1 METTELINELRAE
14 IAALSLRVEQL
25 EKQMAE
31 TQLLDFDAETI
42 DAAEAP
48 EAAAPA
54 PEAVPAEEP
63 APEAEPAE
71 EPAPEAEPAEEPEA
85 EPAEA
90 VEPSV
95 LEETAELAAEPAEP
109 AADAPAAEEPEAA
122 EAPAEAPEAVLVE
135 EPAAEAPI
143 WDLDISLE
151 GPGVNPLPDL
161 HSFQWMMDIPGG
173 EVANLISGIS
183 LNDRVLFINTL
194 FMEDPKLF
202 QKTVTQLNAMAS
214 IEDAVS
220 FLVNHFPEW
229 NLSSELVYRFMMA
242 VRRKL
247 K

>member
-42 DAAEAP
+42 
-48 EAAAPA
+48 EAAVEPKAEPAEAPA
-54 PEAVPAEEP
+54 PEAVP
-63 APEAEPAE
+63 
-71 EPAPEAEPAEEPEA
+71 
-85 EPAEA
+85 
-90 VEPSV
+90 
-95 LEETAELAAEPAEP
+95 AELAAEPAEP

-194 FMEDPKLF
+194 FREDPKLF

-229 NLSSELVYRFMMA
+229 NLNSELVYRFMMA

>member
-42 DAAEAP
+42 EAAEEPKAV
-48 EAAAPA
+48 EPA
-54 PEAVPAEEP
+54 PEAVPA
-63 APEAEPAE
+63 
-71 EPAPEAEPAEEPEA
+71 
-85 EPAEA
+85 
-90 VEPSV
+90 
-95 LEETAELAAEPAEP
+95 AEPAEP
-109 AADAPAAEEPEAA
+109 
-122 EAPAEAPEAVLVE
+122 
-135 EPAAEAPI
+135 AEAPI

-151 GPGVNPLPDL
+151 GTGVNPLPDL

-194 FMEDPKLF
+194 FREDPKLF

-214 IEDAVS
+214 LEDAVS

>member
-31 TQLLDFDAETI
+31 TQLFDFDAETI
-42 DAAEAP
+42 EAAEEP
-48 EAAAPA
+48 EAAEPA
-54 PEAVPAEEP
+54 PEAV
-63 APEAEPAE
+63 
-71 EPAPEAEPAEEPEA
+71 
-85 EPAEA
+85 
-90 VEPSV
+90 SD
-95 LEETAELAAEPAEP
+95 ELAAEPAEP

-143 WDLDISLE
+143 WDLDIRLE
-151 GPGVNPLPDL
+151 GTVVNPLPDL

-194 FMEDPKLF
+194 FREDPKLF

-214 IEDAVS
+214 LEDAVS

-229 NLSSELVYRFMMA
+229 NLNSELVYRFMMA

>member
-42 DAAEAP
+42 EAAEEPKAV
-48 EAAAPA
+48 EPA
-54 PEAVPAEEP
+54 PEAVLA
-63 APEAEPAE
+63 
-71 EPAPEAEPAEEPEA
+71 
-85 EPAEA
+85 AEA
-90 VEPSV
+90 VPD
-95 LEETAELAAEPAEP
+95 ELAAE
-109 AADAPAAEEPEAA
+109 
-122 EAPAEAPEAVLVE
+122 PAEAPEAVLVE

-194 FMEDPKLF
+194 FREDPKLF
-202 QKTVTQLNAMAS
+202 QQTVTQLNAMAS

>member
-42 DAAEAP
+42 EAAEEPKVVPVEELAP
-48 EAAAPA
+48 EAELAEEAA
-54 PEAVPAEEP
+54 PEAV
-63 APEAEPAE
+63 
-71 EPAPEAEPAEEPEA
+71 
-85 EPAEA
+85 PAEA

-95 LEETAELAAEPAEP
+95 LEETDELAAEPAEP

-143 WDLDISLE
+143 WDLDIRLE
-151 GPGVNPLPDL
+151 GTGVNPLPDL

-194 FMEDPKLF
+194 FREDPKLF

-229 NLSSELVYRFMMA
+229 NLNSELVYRFMMA

>member
-42 DAAEAP
+42 EAAEEP
-48 EAAAPA
+48 K
-54 PEAVPAEEP
+54 AVEP
-63 APEAEPAE
+63 APEATPIEVPLLAE
-71 EPAPEAEPAEEPEA
+71 
-85 EPAEA
+85 
-90 VEPSV
+90 
-95 LEETAELAAEPAEP
+95 
-109 AADAPAAEEPEAA
+109 
-122 EAPAEAPEAVLVE
+122 
-135 EPAAEAPI
+135 AEAPI
-143 WDLDISLE
+143 WDLDIRLE
-151 GPGVNPLPDL
+151 GTGVNPLPDL

-194 FMEDPKLF
+194 FREDPKLF

-229 NLSSELVYRFMMA
+229 NLNSELVYRFMMA

>member
-31 TQLLDFDAETI
+31 TQLLDFDAE
-42 DAAEAP
+42 EL
-48 EAAAPA
+48 
-54 PEAVPAEEP
+54 
-63 APEAEPAE
+63 APEAEPA
-71 EPAPEAEPAEEPEA
+71 AEAEPAEAPEVMPAAEEPKAEEPAPDAEPAAEEPAPEA

-95 LEETAELAAEPAEP
+95 LEEP
-109 AADAPAAEEPEAA
+109 
-122 EAPAEAPEAVLVE
+122 
-135 EPAAEAPI
+135 AEAPI

-194 FMEDPKLF
+194 FREDPKLF

-214 IEDAVS
+214 LEDAVS

>member
-42 DAAEAP
+42 DEAEAP
-48 EAAAPA
+48 E
-54 PEAVPAEEP
+54 V
-63 APEAEPAE
+63 
-71 EPAPEAEPAEEPEA
+71 
-85 EPAEA
+85 
-90 VEPSV
+90 
-95 LEETAELAAEPAEP
+95 
-109 AADAPAAEEPEAA
+109 
-122 EAPAEAPEAVLVE
+122 VLVE

-143 WDLDISLE
+143 WDLDIRLE
-151 GPGVNPLPDL
+151 GTVINPLPDL

-194 FMEDPKLF
+194 FREDPKLF

-214 IEDAVS
+214 LEDAVS

>member
-31 TQLLDFDAETI
+31 TQLLDFDAE
-42 DAAEAP
+42 
-48 EAAAPA
+48 
-54 PEAVPAEEP
+54 
-63 APEAEPAE
+63 
-71 EPAPEAEPAEEPEA
+71 
-85 EPAEA
+85 
-90 VEPSV
+90 
-95 LEETAELAAEPAEP
+95 
-109 AADAPAAEEPEAA
+109 
-122 EAPAEAPEAVLVE
+122 APEAVLVE
-135 EPAAEAPI
+135 EPAAEAVPAAEEPAPEAEPTEAIEPSVLEEPAEPAEPAEAPI

-151 GPGVNPLPDL
+151 GTGVNPLPDL

-194 FMEDPKLF
+194 FREDPKLF

-229 NLSSELVYRFMMA
+229 NLNSELVYRFMMA

>member
-42 DAAEAP
+42 EAAVEPKAAEAPAEAP
-48 EAAAPA
+48 EAVLAA
-54 PEAVPAEEP
+54 EAV
-63 APEAEPAE
+63 
-71 EPAPEAEPAEEPEA
+71 
-85 EPAEA
+85 PAEA

-194 FMEDPKLF
+194 FREDPKLF
-202 QKTVTQLNAMAS
+202 QKTVTQLNSMAS
-214 IEDAVS
+214 LEDAVS

>member
-42 DAAEAP
+42 E
-48 EAAAPA
+48 
-54 PEAVPAEEP
+54 
-63 APEAEPAE
+63 
-71 EPAPEAEPAEEPEA
+71 
-85 EPAEA
+85 
-90 VEPSV
+90 
-95 LEETAELAAEPAEP
+95 
-109 AADAPAAEEPEAA
+109 AAEEPEAS
-122 EAPAEAPEAVLVE
+122 EAP
-135 EPAAEAPI
+135 AEAPI

-151 GPGVNPLPDL
+151 GTGVNPLPDL

-194 FMEDPKLF
+194 FREDPKLF

-229 NLSSELVYRFMMA
+229 NLNSELVYRFMMA

>member
-42 DAAEAP
+42 EAAEEPKAV
-48 EAAAPA
+48 EAA
-54 PEAVPAEEP
+54 PEAVLAAE
-63 APEAEPAE
+63 AV
-71 EPAPEAEPAEEPEA
+71 
-85 EPAEA
+85 PAEA

-95 LEETAELAAEPAEP
+95 LEETDEQAAEPAEP

-151 GPGVNPLPDL
+151 GTGVNPLPDL

-194 FMEDPKLF
+194 FREDPKLF

>member
-42 DAAEAP
+42 EAAEEPKAV
-48 EAAAPA
+48 EPA
-54 PEAVPAEEP
+54 PEAVLDAE
-63 APEAEPAE
+63 A
-71 EPAPEAEPAEEPEA
+71 PAPEAEPAEEPEA

-90 VEPSV
+90 VEPSM

-151 GPGVNPLPDL
+151 GTGVNPLPDL

-194 FMEDPKLF
+194 FREDPKLF
-202 QKTVTQLNAMAS
+202 QKTVAQLNAMAS

-229 NLSSELVYRFMMA
+229 NLNSELVYRFMMA

>member
-42 DAAEAP
+42 DEAEAP
-48 EAAAPA
+48 EV
-54 PEAVPAEEP
+54 VPVEEL
-63 APEAEPAE
+63 APEAELAE
-71 EPAPEAEPAEEPEA
+71 EA
-85 EPAEA
+85 
-90 VEPSV
+90 
-95 LEETAELAAEPAEP
+95 
-109 AADAPAAEEPEAA
+109 
-122 EAPAEAPEAVLVE
+122 APEAVLVE

-143 WDLDISLE
+143 WDLDIRLE
-151 GPGVNPLPDL
+151 GTGVNPLPDL

-194 FMEDPKLF
+194 FREDPKLF

-214 IEDAVS
+214 LEDAVS

-229 NLSSELVYRFMMA
+229 NLNSELVYRFMMA

>member
-42 DAAEAP
+42 EAAVEPKAAEAP
-48 EAAAPA
+48 AAA
-54 PEAVPAEEP
+54 PEAVLAAE
-63 APEAEPAE
+63 AV
-71 EPAPEAEPAEEPEA
+71 
-85 EPAEA
+85 PAEA

-194 FMEDPKLF
+194 FREDPKLF

-229 NLSSELVYRFMMA
+229 NLNSELVYRFMMA

>member
-42 DAAEAP
+42 EAAEEPKAVEPAPEVVPVEELAP
-48 EAAAPA
+48 EAELAEEAA
-54 PEAVPAEEP
+54 PEAVLAAE
-63 APEAEPAE
+63 AV
-71 EPAPEAEPAEEPEA
+71 
-85 EPAEA
+85 PAEA

-109 AADAPAAEEPEAA
+109 ADDAPAAEEPEAA
-122 EAPAEAPEAVLVE
+122 EAPAPEATPIEVPLLAE
-135 EPAAEAPI
+135 AEAPI

-151 GPGVNPLPDL
+151 GTGVNPLPDL

-194 FMEDPKLF
+194 FREDPKLF

-214 IEDAVS
+214 LEDAVS

>member
-42 DAAEAP
+42 EAAEEPKAEP
-48 EAAAPA
+48 AEAPA

-63 APEAEPAE
+63 APEAVPAE
-71 EPAPEAEPAEEPEA
+71 LAA

-95 LEETAELAAEPAEP
+95 LEEPAELAAEPAEP

-122 EAPAEAPEAVLVE
+122 EAP
-135 EPAAEAPI
+135 AEAPI

-194 FMEDPKLF
+194 FREDPKLF

>member
-42 DAAEAP
+42 EAAEEPKAV
-48 EAAAPA
+48 EPA
-54 PEAVPAEEP
+54 PEAVLAAE
-63 APEAEPAE
+63 AV
-71 EPAPEAEPAEEPEA
+71 
-85 EPAEA
+85 PAEA

-95 LEETAELAAEPAEP
+95 LAETDEQAEP
-109 AADAPAAEEPEAA
+109 AA
-122 EAPAEAPEAVLVE
+122 EAPE
-135 EPAAEAPI
+135 AEAPI
-143 WDLDISLE
+143 WDLDIRLE
-151 GPGVNPLPDL
+151 GTGVNPLPDL

-194 FMEDPKLF
+194 FREDPKLF

-214 IEDAVS
+214 LEDAVS

-229 NLSSELVYRFMMA
+229 NLNSELVYRFMMA

>member
-42 DAAEAP
+42 E
-48 EAAAPA
+48 
-54 PEAVPAEEP
+54 
-63 APEAEPAE
+63 
-71 EPAPEAEPAEEPEA
+71 
-85 EPAEA
+85 
-90 VEPSV
+90 
-95 LEETAELAAEPAEP
+95 
-109 AADAPAAEEPEAA
+109 AAEEPKAA
-122 EAPAEAPEAVLVE
+122 EPAEAPEAVLVE
-135 EPAAEAPI
+135 KPAAEAPI
-143 WDLDISLE
+143 WDLDIRLE
-151 GPGVNPLPDL
+151 GTGVNPLPDL

-194 FMEDPKLF
+194 FREDPKLF

-214 IEDAVS
+214 LEDAVS

>member
-31 TQLLDFDAETI
+31 TQLLDFDADTI
-42 DAAEAP
+42 
-48 EAAAPA
+48 EAA
-54 PEAVPAEEP
+54 VEP
-63 APEAEPAE
+63 KAEPAE
-71 EPAPEAEPAEEPEA
+71 EPAPEAVPAELAAEPAEA
-85 EPAEA
+85 VPAEA

-109 AADAPAAEEPEAA
+109 AEPAAEEPEAA
-122 EAPAEAPEAVLVE
+122 EAPAEAP
-135 EPAAEAPI
+135 I
-143 WDLDISLE
+143 WDLDIRLE
-151 GPGVNPLPDL
+151 GTGVNPLPDL

-194 FMEDPKLF
+194 FREDPKLF
-202 QKTVTQLNAMAS
+202 QKTVAQLNAMAS
-214 IEDAVS
+214 LEDAVS

>member
-42 DAAEAP
+42 
-48 EAAAPA
+48 EAA
-54 PEAVPAEEP
+54 VEP
-63 APEAEPAE
+63 KAEPAE
-71 EPAPEAEPAEEPEA
+71 EPAPEAVPAELAAEPAEA
-85 EPAEA
+85 VPAEA

-122 EAPAEAPEAVLVE
+122 EASAEAPEAVLVE

-194 FMEDPKLF
+194 FREDPKLF

-214 IEDAVS
+214 LEDAVS

>member
-42 DAAEAP
+42 
-48 EAAAPA
+48 EAAVEPKAVEPA
-54 PEAVPAEEP
+54 PEAVLA
-63 APEAEPAE
+63 
-71 EPAPEAEPAEEPEA
+71 
-85 EPAEA
+85 AEA
-90 VEPSV
+90 VSD
-95 LEETAELAAEPAEP
+95 ELAAEPAEAPEAELAAVPAEP
-109 AADAPAAEEPEAA
+109 AAVPAEA
-122 EAPAEAPEAVLVE
+122 EAPAPEATPIEVPLLAE
-135 EPAAEAPI
+135 AEAPI
-143 WDLDISLE
+143 WDLDIRLE
-151 GPGVNPLPDL
+151 GTGVNPLPDL

-194 FMEDPKLF
+194 FREDPKLF

-229 NLSSELVYRFMMA
+229 NLNSELVYRFMMA

>member
-42 DAAEAP
+42 AAAEEP
-48 EAAAPA
+48 K
-54 PEAVPAEEP
+54 AVEP

-71 EPAPEAEPAEEPEA
+71 LAAEPAEA
-85 EPAEA
+85 VPAEA

-95 LEETAELAAEPAEP
+95 LEEPAELAAEPAEP
-109 AADAPAAEEPEAA
+109 AADAPAAEDPEAA

-143 WDLDISLE
+143 WDLDIRLE
-151 GPGVNPLPDL
+151 GPGVNQLPDL

-194 FMEDPKLF
+194 FREDPKLF

-214 IEDAVS
+214 LDDAVS

>member
-42 DAAEAP
+42 EAAEAP
-48 EAAAPA
+48 K
-54 PEAVPAEEP
+54 
-63 APEAEPAE
+63 AEPAE
-71 EPAPEAEPAEEPEA
+71 EPAPEAVPAEAAEA
-85 EPAEA
+85 VPAEA

-194 FMEDPKLF
+194 FREDPKLF